1 MSDQRAP
8 GRPQEFGDRITK
20 AVRLDPDLNERLKA
34 EARARNVSANLL
46 INAAVADYLGRLMPV
61 EDALRTA
68 R

>member
-20 AVRLDPDLNERLKA
+20 AVRLEHDLNERLKA

-46 INAAVADYLGRLMPV
+46 INAAVKDYLGRLLPV